1 MKSLM
6 TLILLLVLTACGDNN
21 TLDLN
26 EEFLKN
32 DLPDIELLGDDNIE
46 IEYGFD
52 YEDLGVRA
60 IDKEDGDLS
69 SSVRLIQGV
78 DVNKLGEQEII
89 YEVTDSKG
97 QVVTISRT
105 ITVVDT
111 VAPII
116 SLEGDNP
123 LLLDVG
129 SNFSDP
135 GINIDE
141 NTDEILNP
149 IVTGFV
155 DINQLGTYQ
164 LRYKAKDI
172 SGNESNELIRTI
184 QVLDRTAPVISLIG
198 DNPMYVEI
206 NTSFSEPGANLVDN
220 YDQNP
225 ILNNINNVMV
235 NALGTYQSTFT
246 SMDASGNMAA
256 AVNRTVIVRDTTAP
270 IINLLGDENSNFN
283 YGDTYVEAGYT
294 TSDNS
299 LTMVNVVVEN
309 NFNSNQLG
317 TQTIRYTATDSSGN
331 QTVKNRTLTV
341 IDTVKPVISLTNNDI
356 TLNLGSSYVEPGF
369 SASDNV
375 DGDLTGAV
383 QISGSVNTSVVGIY
397 ILRYDVSDNQGNQA
411 STITR
416 TIEVVDNVEPII
428 NISGDNPLILEF
440 GTPYTEL
447 GATASDN
454 IDGDLSSSIQIDASN
469 LDTDL
474 GTYTVTYS
482 VEDGEQ
488 NETSRI
494 RTVIVR
500 DTTEPDISLIGDPL
514 IELELLSTYTEQGVL
529 SSDNYDEN
537 ISDSLNIAGSI
548 NNAVVGSYDL
558 TYTVTD
564 NSGNTNSVSRIV
576 NVVDSTPPVISIL
589 GDNPLNISL
598 GDSFFDDGASSLD
611 NYDGDISSGVII
623 QSNNINNML
632 VGTYQVVYAST
643 DASGNIGTSTR
654 SVIVSDNTH
663 PIISLIGDNPQTIA
677 FGESYSELGATA
689 SDNYDGDISGDIIID
704 TGAINSGAVGS
715 YQVSYEVSDAAGNR
729 SVVNRTINFTDQ
741 TAPVPSLSG
750 NNPESIRVGTVYI
763 DAEATALDDVDGLL
777 SFSEAVVT
785 PIGSALNTNIVGEY
799 TLRYTFTDDAG
810 NSAFVDRIVNVI
822 DDVNPIINL
831 SEGSSGTTVTL
842 EVGSSY
848 VEPGYSASDNYDGD
862 LTSAVQISDDINN
875 MILGDYTVTYT
886 VEDVAGNEV
895 SVQRTVTVVD
905 TTAPSISLLGSS
917 LIELNYQDS
926 FSDPGASA
934 LDNYDGD
941 ISSNITLS
949 GDTVDTSNLGSYTIT
964 YNIEDSSGNINSVNR
979 TIIVADLEDPVIT
992 ILGEN
997 PLDIEVFSIFSDP
1010 GASALDNY
1018 DGDLSSNIG
1027 ANENINMNLLGQYMV
1042 MYSVTDNAGNIGSAM
1057 RIVNVVDTTDP
1068 VISITGD
1075 SYIEIG
1081 QTQTYTDQGA
1091 TALDNYDGD
1100 VSGNIQV
1107 TNSVDTSTPGTYTVV
1122 YTVTDGNNNTSSE
1135 TRTVKVLELGVY
1147 DQSSFNNA
1155 VYQ

>member
-111 VAPII
+111 IAPIL

-129 SNFSDP
+129 SNFNDP

-235 NALGTYQSTFT
+235 NELGTYQSTFT

-270 IINLLGDENSNFN
+270 ILNLLGDENSNFK

-299 LTMVNVVVEN
+299 LTMVNIVVEN
-309 NFNSNQLG
+309 NFNPNQLG
-317 TQTIRYTATDSSGN
+317 TQIIRYTATDSSGN

-514 IELELLSTYTEQGVL
+514 IELELLSTYTE
-529 SSDNYDEN
+529 
-537 ISDSLNIAGSI
+537 
-548 NNAVVGSYDL
+548 
-558 TYTVTD
+558 
-564 NSGNTNSVSRIV
+564 
-576 NVVDSTPPVISIL
+576 
-589 GDNPLNISL
+589 L

-611 NYDGDISSGVII
+611 NYDGDISPGVII

-643 DASGNIGTSTR
+643 DASGNIGTNTR

-663 PIISLIGDNPQTIA
+663 PIISLIGENPQTIA

-689 SDNYDGDISGDIIID
+689 FDNYDGDISGDIIID

-822 DDVNPIINL
+822 DDVNPTINL
-831 SEGSSGTTVTL
+831 SEGSSGTAVTL

-862 LTSAVQISDDINN
+862 LTSAIQISDDINN

-949 GDTVDTSNLGSYTIT
+949 GDTVDTTNLGSYTIT

-997 PLDIEVFSIFSDP
+997 LLDIEVFSIFSDP

-1018 DGDLSSNIG
+1018 DGDLSSNLG

-1100 VSGNIQV
+1100 VSGNIKV